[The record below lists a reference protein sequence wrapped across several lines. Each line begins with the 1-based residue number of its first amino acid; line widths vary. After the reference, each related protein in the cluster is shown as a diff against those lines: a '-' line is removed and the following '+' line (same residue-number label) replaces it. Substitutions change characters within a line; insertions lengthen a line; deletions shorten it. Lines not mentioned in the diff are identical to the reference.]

1 MRVVRRAAAE
11 DAAAL
16 AGLAAQSFAV
26 KFGDLYPPDVLAA
39 FLAERYSVPQTLALI
54 GNPALAVWVVND
66 GGLQA
71 YAVLGPCKLPH
82 TGVTAGCVELQRLY
96 TAPEATGMRLGSL
109 LINQARLSLVDRG
122 STSINNRERTFQ
134 QVRLTGQV
142 ISTNNVSEILIR
154 FVTEP
159 DGSYLPIS
167 VTAVTPIRM
176 ETYDRIELMGSHE

>member
-16 AGLAAQSFAV
+16 AGLAARSFAV

-96 TAPEATGMRLGSL
+96 TAPEATGMGLGSL
-109 LINQARLSLVDRG
+109 LMTTVAVPAFEAAARAGGDAWLGVYAGNPGAQRFYARWGFVAVGEYEFPVGPVRDR
-122 STSINNRERTFQ
+122 
-134 QVRLTGQV
+134 
-142 ISTNNVSEILIR
+142 EIIMR
-154 FVTEP
+154 RQP
-159 DGSYLPIS
+159 
-167 VTAVTPIRM
+167 
-176 ETYDRIELMGSHE
+176 